1 MISGHTTFFSRRE
14 NLVFWACKDNEIV
27 VHANEEGAALVWV
40 GMWSDSQEIV
50 LAFVGRDL
58 RNGELAGFA
67 IAGTALNAVIIE
79 DVTVVT
85 EKVDTSTNHA
95 DKESLAII
103 LTADDSEEFF
113 GAVDFLSSCW
123 RKSEG
128 NES

>member
-1 MISGHTTFFSRRE
+1 
-14 NLVFWACKDNEIV
+14 
-27 VHANEEGAALVWV
+27 
-40 GMWSDSQEIV
+40 MWSDSQEIV
-50 LAFVGRDL
+50 LALVGRDL

-113 GAVDFLSSCW
+113 GAVDFLSGCG

-128 NES
+128 NEG